1 MQIGNVQITNKFV
14 LAPMAAVNCTSFRI
28 LCKENNAGLIYTQ
41 MYDANLIC
49 EKTSSEV
56 KELLNIKEIERPIS
70 VQLIGSDEKKIIK
83 AAKLIE
89 PFADIIDFNV
99 GCIIDDYVMK
109 GSGSALLEN
118 LDKLETIVKSLVKS
132 IKKPITCKIRIG
144 VNSQNINAVKVSQLL
159 EKCGVLAIAIHG
171 RTAEQKY
178 ARKINWTIMKQIKEK
193 VKIPII
199 ANGDV
204 KSYNEG
210 LELLKKTGCDF
221 VMIAREAQHSPW
233 IFNEKFKV
241 TNEKVV
247 EQITRFIELYKK
259 YEKRNSQ
266 TEINQHVYWM
276 FRNIKTTLRAKWIYE
291 CKSTEDIKN
300 FLKRI

>member
-1 MQIGNVQITNKFV
+1 MRIGNIDISNKFI

-28 LCKENNAGLIYTQ
+28 LCKENNAGLVYTQ

-49 EKTSSEV
+49 EKTSKEV
-56 KELLNIKEIERPIS
+56 KELLNIEEKERPTS

-89 PFADIIDFNV
+89 PFADIIDFNI
-99 GCIIDDYVMK
+99 GCIIDSYVME
-109 GSGSALLEN
+109 GAGSALLGN
-118 LDKLETIVKSLVKS
+118 LEKLESIIKSLIKS
-132 IKKPITCKIRIG
+132 VDKPVTCKIRIG
-144 VNSQNINAVKVSQLL
+144 LDSQNINAVKVSELL
-159 EKCGVLAIAIHG
+159 EKCGVSAIAVHG
-171 RTAEQKY
+171 RTVEQKY
-178 ARKINWTIMKQIKEK
+178 AKKNNWTIMKQIKEK

-204 KSYNEG
+204 KYYSEG
-210 LELLKKTGCDF
+210 VELLNKTGCDF
-221 VMIAREAQHSPW
+221 VMIGREAQHSPW
-233 IFNEKFKV
+233 VFDEKFKV
-241 TNEKVV
+241 TNKKVV
-247 EQITRFIELYKK
+247 KQIYRFIDLYKK
-259 YEKRNSQ
+259 HEKRNSQ

-291 CKSTEDIKN
+291 CKSIEDIKN